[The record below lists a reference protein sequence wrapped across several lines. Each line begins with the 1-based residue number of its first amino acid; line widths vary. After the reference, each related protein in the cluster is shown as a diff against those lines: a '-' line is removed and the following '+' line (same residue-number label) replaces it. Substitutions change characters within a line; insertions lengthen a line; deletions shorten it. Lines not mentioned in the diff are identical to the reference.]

1 MMNVDDNIV
10 VVPWKR
16 LKLDVTIKTLSEEE
30 VKIILDR
37 SYNSSG
43 DFQLFVVSRAV
54 YGFVKIL
61 KHIKLY
67 SSHYGVKQNEL
78 INELFTLVVSVNPP
92 LAMAKVA
99 SNNRSI
105 SVEEACEQ
113 EKVFDDL
120 KRDEVLTLGDRIK
133 SFVLG
138 QDKAVDKIVLATQRA
153 SAGLRDPEQPIGC
166 FLLTGPTGVGKTY
179 MAKILAQELIGS
191 DMNLIRIDC
200 SEYQAGHEYAKL
212 IGAPHGYIGF
222 EQGGVLTNAINKHPF
237 SVVLFDEVEKA
248 HEKVYNLLLQ
258 IMDEGT
264 LTSNIGKVFSFKDAI
279 VLMSSNL
286 GVEEVDKVSK
296 TMGFG
301 DASVI
306 TDDKRIEALDTALKK
321 TFKPE
326 FLNRLDAV
334 SYFMPLSDEE
344 ICKKIVVLELNKL
357 LVYLKENKGMAVD
370 YDSKVVD
377 LIYDKGFDVTYGA
390 RPLRRAIRKYFA
402 NPLSHRILV
411 EDLQKGA
418 DLTATAKDG
427 EAIFK
432 EKKCIQK
439 KKE

>member
-1 MMNVDDNIV
+1 MIDVEDEIKV
-10 VVPWKR
+10 IPWER
-16 LKLDVTIKTLSEEE
+16 LQLDVSIKVLSEEE
-30 VKIILDR
+30 CREILER
-37 SYNSSG
+37 LYSNTG
-43 DFQLFVVSRAV
+43 DFQIFVITKTV
-54 YGFVKIL
+54 YGFIKLL

-67 SSHYGVKQNEL
+67 SGHYNVNRSEL
-78 INELFTLVVSVNPP
+78 IDELFALAAGVNP
-92 LAMAKVA
+92 LLTTAKVA
-99 SNNRSI
+99 GKAVSAN
-105 SVEEACEQ
+105 VEEACVQ
-113 EKVFDDL
+113 EKVFDDV

-138 QDKAVDKIVLATQRA
+138 QDKAIDKVVLATQRA

-179 MAKILAQELIGS
+179 MAKILAQELVGS

-222 EQGGVLTNAINKHPF
+222 EHGGILTNAINKHPF

-248 HEKVYNLLLQ
+248 HEKVYNILLQ

-286 GVEEVDKVSK
+286 GVEEVEKI
-296 TMGFG
+296 TETIGFG
-301 DASVI
+301 SASVV
-306 TDDKRIEALDTALKK
+306 TDEKRIEALNTALKK

-326 FLNRLDAV
+326 FLNRLDSV

-344 ICKKIVVLELNKL
+344 VCKKIVVLELDKL
-357 LVYLKENKGMAVD
+357 LVYLKENKDMAVD
-370 YDSKVVD
+370 YDSDVVD
-377 LIYDKGFDVTYGA
+377 LIYDKGFDVEFGA

-411 EDLQKGA
+411 DDLQKGV
-418 DLTATAKDG
+418 DLVAIVKDG
-427 EAIFK
+427 KITFK
-432 EKKCIQK
+432 EK
-439 KKE
+439 

>member
-1 MMNVDDNIV
+1 
-10 VVPWKR
+10 
-16 LKLDVTIKTLSEEE
+16 
-30 VKIILDR
+30 
-37 SYNSSG
+37 
-43 DFQLFVVSRAV
+43 
-54 YGFVKIL
+54 
-61 KHIKLY
+61 
-67 SSHYGVKQNEL
+67 
-78 INELFTLVVSVNPP
+78 
-92 LAMAKVA
+92 
-99 SNNRSI
+99 
-105 SVEEACEQ
+105 
-113 EKVFDDL
+113 
-120 KRDEVLTLGDRIK
+120 
-133 SFVLG
+133 VLG